1 LRRDDVLVTTIWNH
15 RLRDQ
20 LDFHWTT
27 QLRPRLAG
35 LTDEEYFW
43 EPVPDAWAVR
53 PRGTGTA
60 PIQAGRG
67 EVVIDFAFPEPVPA
81 PVTTIGWRLGHVI
94 VGCLAMRSASHF
106 GGPPADYDS
115 WSYAATAADALAQ
128 LDTEMARWT
137 AGVVAL
143 GEEGLLRKV
152 GDTEP
157 FPELTM
163 ADLVLHIQ
171 REVIHHGAEI
181 ALLRDLYAH
190 LHPSERLPA

>member
-27 QLRPRLAG
+27 QLRPRLEG

-43 EPVPDAWAVR
+43 EPVPGAWAVR

-60 PIQAGRG
+60 PIRAGRG

-94 VGCLAMRSASHF
+94 VGCLAMRSAGHF